1 MQHYELPTSI
11 EINGTPFRIREK
23 GDFRMVFSCF
33 NALNDV
39 ELSPNERVLASLI
52 IFYEDMN
59 SIEDVQ
65 AWKDANEAVEKMY
78 AFFNCGD
85 DIQSN
90 TSNLK
95 LIDWEA
101 DATLICS
108 AVNIVANKEIRAEK
122 YLHWWTFVG
131 YYMGIGECALSN
143 IINIRYKRAKNKK
156 LEKHER
162 QFVNDNPQ
170 YFKIDTRTTEEKEMD
185 AYFRSLW
192 DGEG

>member
-1 MQHYELPTSI
+1 MQHYTLPTSI
-11 EINGTPFRIREK
+11 EINGTPFKITDN

-33 NALNDV
+33 TILNSL
-39 ELSPNERVLASLI
+39 ELSETERVLGALLT
-52 IFYEDMN
+52 FYEDFPDFE
-59 SIEDVQ
+59 SIVMWED
-65 AWKDANEAVEKMY
+65 KEEAVKKMY
-78 AFFNCGD
+78 EFFNCGD

-95 LIDWEA
+95 LIDWDK

-108 AVNIVANKEIRAEK
+108 AVNTVANKEIRAEE
-122 YLHWWTFVG
+122 YLHWWTFVS

-143 IINIRYKRAKNKK
+143 IINIRYKRAKGKK
-156 LEKHER
+156 LEKYER
-162 QFVNDNPQ
+162 QFINENPQ
-170 YFKIDTRTTEEKEMD
+170 YFKIDTRSNEEKEMD